1 MTNHHDFEPIS
12 AEDVIAHARSAEPSG
27 MASPGLPDNRE
38 QDGWMEAAFATL
50 PASEMFDPAVLAA
63 VELLM
68 NDCESVTVK
77 ARQRL
82 VEGADRG
89 VRWRHRL
96 DNHLGNLLRKHR
108 CARQLAPSDIATRI
122 GTTAPLIAEIETG
135 AKPVQSLTP
144 EQVAAWIRHVNLE
157 PTVALA
163 ALRGTHPSDNASAS
177 DAQPSNEGFTCD
189 VAVALG
195 RSSGRH

>member
-1 MTNHHDFEPIS
+1 MTNHNFESIS
-12 AEDVIAHARSAEPSG
+12 AEDVIASARSTEPS
-27 MASPGLPDNRE
+27 ATSSPGLPDDGE
-38 QDGWMEAAFATL
+38 QDSWMEAAFATL
-50 PASEMFDPAVLAA
+50 SASEMFDPAVLAA

-96 DNHLGNLLRKHR
+96 DNHLGNLLSKHR
-108 CARQLAPSDIATRI
+108 CARQLAPSNIAARI

-135 AKPVQSLTP
+135 AKSVQSLTP
-144 EQVAAWIRHVNLE
+144 EQVAVWIRYVSLE
-157 PTVALA
+157 PAVALA

-177 DAQPSNEGFTCD
+177 DAQPSDEGFTCD

-195 RSSGRH
+195 WSSGRH

>member
-1 MTNHHDFEPIS
+1 
-12 AEDVIAHARSAEPSG
+12 
-27 MASPGLPDNRE
+27 
-38 QDGWMEAAFATL
+38 MEAAFATL

-68 NDCESVTVK
+68 NDYESVTVK

-82 VEGADRG
+82 VDGAGRG

-108 CARQLAPSDIATRI
+108 CDRRLAPSDIAARI

-135 AKPVQSLTP
+135 ARPVQSLTP
-144 EQVAAWIRHVNLE
+144 EQVAAWIRHVGLK
-157 PTVALA
+157 PAVALA
-163 ALRGTHPSDNASAS
+163 ALRDIQPPENASAS
-177 DAQPSNEGFTCD
+177 DVPPWSEGFTCD

-195 RSSGRH
+195 WSSGRH